1 MTKKKI
7 KKRAFT
13 IVELVVVIAIIAI
26 LAAVLIPTFVNLV
39 KRANEASALLEAKN
53 LITEMLAEMLLGKEG
68 DADLLVFSQKGN
80 DVYAYGYDASAGR
93 ILAYKGNP
101 VPVKSGTFADFVGT
115 GKENSG
121 GDTPLLALM
130 LKNGEIEV
138 NTAVNMT
145 EGSTDWRTPAEV
157 QKIVDSL
164 NTKYNMIVFANYLIK
179 ENFAKKES
187 GGEEAHVHSWADD
200 WAHDETHHWHNC
212 TAGGCDI
219 TDNSKKNGYEAHV
232 YDDNEDTTCNVC
244 GYVRTVTPGHTHE
257 FNQRNTD
264 TKYRKS
270 AASCTS
276 KAIYY
281 YSCICGEKGTET
293 FEYGEKTAH
302 TYSGWTTNATEHW
315 HHCSVCNNDFD
326 RATHSGNPCSECLYE
341 DKPVEVRITGVAA
354 WSTEAD
360 HKDDN
365 GNTIG
370 TETDQSYNCL
380 TQEGVTLIGG
390 KFEGGYP
397 FSIHTMTIT
406 YTIPEGTPA
415 NAKIIL
421 EQPENINPNLLLNI
435 LPSSSVGITYKI
447 INNSGN
453 TYGNISATF
462 NSNLV
467 ETIVKTDSI
476 IKLENDQWIC
486 VLNDGTCA
494 ELASDARPLI
504 TEGGPFAEY
513 VTWLNKDGKT
523 TYTSVSTDF
532 INEYYSKHSITKGQ
546 RFIDF
551 VKTLP
556 DSSTDSTVTTKANVY
571 EKMSGVA
578 GNAIKNGSNDYYRH
592 VEGEVI
598 KQMILFQQ
606 KSMIGYAFV
615 ENKYDANDKTSGWK
629 AVYQEGMVSANS
641 VNDPFKYAPIV
652 DWNSLNGPLTV
663 TGAVDLLKN
672 GANLVYKTNGNT
684 TTAGAALIWHG
695 FAGNAWQNVKICD
708 FLSLTIV
715 MEK

>member
-39 KRANEASALLEAKN
+39 KRANEANALLEAKN

-157 QKIVDSL
+157 KKIVDSL
-164 NTKYNMIVFANYLIK
+164 NTKYNMIVFANYLIT
-179 ENFAKKES
+179 ENFEKKES

-200 WAHDETHHWHNC
+200 WTHDETHHWHNC

-232 YDDNEDTTCNVC
+232 YDNDEDTTCDVC

-326 RATHSGNPCSECLYE
+326 KATHSGNPCSVCGYE
-341 DKPVEVRITGVAA
+341 DKPVEVKIPGVAA

-370 TETDQSYNCL
+370 STDLLSEY
-380 TQEGVTLIGG
+380 GVTMTASYCL
-390 KFEGGYP
+390 F
-397 FSIHTMTIT
+397 HTMTIT

-421 EQPENINPNLLLNI
+421 EQPTDIKPQLFSMIAPLQ
-435 LPSSSVGITYKI
+435 SFGITYKI

-476 IKLENDQWIC
+476 IKLENDKWIC
-486 VLNDGTCA
+486 VLNDGTYE
-494 ELASDARPLI
+494 ELSSNARPLI
-504 TEGGPFAEY
+504 TQGGPFAEY
-513 VTWLNKDGKT
+513 VTWLKNAGKT
-523 TYTSVSTDF
+523 TCTSVTDAF
-532 INEYYSKHSITKGQ
+532 ITEYYNTHSITEGQ

-571 EKMSGVA
+571 EKMSGGA
-578 GNAIKNGSNDYYRH
+578 GSKTSYRH

-629 AVYQEGMVSANS
+629 AVDYKTYLSGKSADEYGNYS
-641 VNDPFKYAPIV
+641 PIV
-652 DWNSLNGPLTV
+652 DWDNLTQSSLKV
-663 TGAVDLLKN
+663 TSAVDLLAS
-672 GANLVYKTNGNT
+672 GASLVYKTNGNT

-695 FAGNAWQNVKICD
+695 FAGNAWQEVEICD

>member
-101 VPVKSGTFADFVGT
+101 VPVKSGTFADFVGM

-157 QKIVDSL
+157 KKIVDSL
-164 NTKYNMIVFANYLIK
+164 NTKYNMIVFANYLIT

-219 TDNSKKNGYEAHV
+219 TDNSKKNGYEAHE
-232 YDDNEDTTCNVC
+232 YDNDEDTTCNVC

-257 FNQRNTD
+257 FNQQNTD
-264 TKYRKS
+264 AKYLKS

-281 YSCICGEKGTET
+281 YSCTCGEKGTET

-326 RATHSGNPCSECLYE
+326 RATHSGNPCSVCGYE

-370 TETDQSYNCL
+370 NTTNLLNY
-380 TQEGVTLIGG
+380 GVTTIGSYL
-390 KFEGGYP
+390 F
-397 FSIHTMTIT
+397 HTMTIT
-406 YTIPEGTPA
+406 YTIPESTPA
-415 NAKIIL
+415 NAKIIF
-421 EQPENINPNLLLNI
+421 EQPADIKPQLFSMI
-435 LPSSSVGITYKI
+435 APSQSFGITYKI
-447 INNSGN
+447 VNNSGN

-476 IKLENDQWIC
+476 IKLENDKWVC
-486 VLNDGTCA
+486 VLNDGTYE
-494 ELASDARPLI
+494 ELSSNARPLI
-504 TEGGPFAEY
+504 TKGGPFAEY
-513 VTWLNKDGKT
+513 VTWLKNAGKT
-523 TYTSVSTDF
+523 TCTSVTDAF
-532 INEYYSKHSITKGQ
+532 ITEYYNTHSTKEGQ

-571 EKMSGVA
+571 EKMSGGA
-578 GNAIKNGSNDYYRH
+578 GNTTSYRH

-629 AVYQEGMVSANS
+629 AVDYKTYLSGKSADEYGNYS
-641 VNDPFKYAPIV
+641 PIV
-652 DWNSLNGPLTV
+652 DWDNLTQSSLKV
-663 TGAVDLLKN
+663 TSAVDLLAS

-695 FAGNAWQNVKICD
+695 FAGNAWQEVEICD

>member
-101 VPVKSGTFADFVGT
+101 VPVKSGTFADFVGK

-157 QKIVDSL
+157 EKIVDSL
-164 NTKYNMIVFANYLIK
+164 NTKYNMIVFANYLIT
-179 ENFAKKES
+179 ENFANKES

-200 WAHDETHHWHNC
+200 WTHDETHHWHNC

-219 TDNSKKNGYEAHV
+219 TDNSKKNGYGAHV
-232 YDDNEDTTCNVC
+232 YDNDEDTTCNVC

-326 RATHSGNPCSECLYE
+326 RATHSGNPCSECWYE

-360 HKDDN
+360 HRDDN

-370 TETDQSYNCL
+370 TETYQSYNCL

-390 KFEGGYP
+390 DFKGGYP

-467 ETIVKTDSI
+467 GTIVKTDSI
-476 IKLENDQWIC
+476 IKLDNDQWIC
-486 VLNDGTCA
+486 VLNDGTYE
-494 ELASDARPLI
+494 ELSSNARPLI

-513 VTWLNKDGKT
+513 VTWLKDAGKT

-556 DSSTDSTVTTKANVY
+556 DSSTNSTVTTKANVY
-571 EKMSGVA
+571 EKMSGWA
-578 GNAIKNGSNDYYRH
+578 GNKTSYRH

-629 AVYQEGMVSANS
+629 AVYEEGMVSANS
-641 VNDPFKYAPIV
+641 ADPFEYAPIV

-663 TGAVDLLKN
+663 TGAVDLLAS

-695 FAGNAWQNVKICD
+695 FAGNAWQEVEICD